1 MDTLQFIWFILF
13 FLLLI
18 GYAILDGFDLGLG
31 IISLFVRKRE
41 DRDTLISTVAPFWD
55 GNEIWLIAAGAAL
68 FVAFPPVYAILSSA
82 FYVPFVIWLLAMIAR
97 AVSIEFRYTV
107 HGPLWQR
114 TLDVT
119 FGLGSL
125 IPALL
130 LGVVLA
136 NVLRGLP
143 VNGEGVYQ
151 GSFLSL
157 LNPYSL
163 LGGFLSLATFTL
175 HGAAFGATRTR
186 GDLQN
191 TMRQYVS
198 CTWVIMAVLWS
209 CLTVYTVFEAR
220 YLYDN
225 IFKNAVFDGLSMLF
239 LISILVITIS
249 SSAEKDRHTFLAS
262 SVAITCMLGM
272 AGACLFPR
280 MIPSSVDLLNSL
292 TLAKD
297 SPTPRALKIMLAVVL
312 TGIPLAL
319 MCHVVIDRRFKG
331 KPRPFEEY

>member
-31 IISLFVRKRE
+31 IISLFTRKRE
-41 DRDTLISTVAPFWD
+41 NRDTLMNTVAPFWD
-55 GNEIWLIAAGAAL
+55 GNEIWLIAAGGAL
-68 FVAFPPVYAILSSA
+68 FVAFPPVYTILSSA
-82 FYVPFVIWLLAMIAR
+82 FYVPFMVWLVAMIAR
-97 AVSIEFRYTV
+97 AISIEFRHTL
-107 HGPLWQR
+107 HGPLWR
-114 TLDVT
+114 RIFDMA

-143 VNGEGVYQ
+143 VNQEGVYQ

-163 LGGFLSLATFTL
+163 LGGFLSLITFTL

-198 CTWVIMAVLWS
+198 WTWVIMVVLWI
-209 CLTVYTVFEAR
+209 CLTVYTIFEAR
-220 YLYDN
+220 YLFDD
-225 IFKNAVFDGLSMLF
+225 IFKNAVFDGLFMLS

-249 SSAEKDRHTFLAS
+249 SSAQKDRHTFLAS

-280 MIPSSVDLLNSL
+280 MIPSNIDLMNSV
-292 TLAKD
+292 TLAKGSA
-297 SPTPRALKIMLAVVL
+297 SPKVLKIMLGVVL
-312 TGIPLAL
+312 MVILLAL
-319 MCHVVIDRRFKG
+319 IYHVVIDRRFKG
-331 KPRPFEEY
+331 KIRTLEDN

>member
-1 MDTLQFIWFILF
+1 VDTLQFIWFILF

-18 GYAILDGFDLGLG
+18 AYAILDGFDLGLG
-31 IISLFVRKRE
+31 IISLFTRKRE
-41 DRDTLISTVAPFWD
+41 NRDTLMNAVAPFWD
-55 GNEIWLIAAGAAL
+55 GNEIWLMAAGGAL
-68 FVAFPPVYAILSSA
+68 FVAFPPVYRILWSA
-82 FYVPFVIWLLAMIAR
+82 FTVPFMIWLLAMIAR
-97 AVSIEFRYTV
+97 AVSIEFRHTL
-107 HGPLWQR
+107 HGPSWQR
-114 TLDVT
+114 IFDMA

-143 VNGEGVYQ
+143 VDHEGVYQ

-163 LGGFLSLATFTL
+163 LGGFLSLITFML

-198 CTWVIMAVLWS
+198 YTWVIMVVLWI
-209 CLTVYTVFEAR
+209 CLTVYTIFEAR
-220 YLYDN
+220 YLFDG
-225 IFKNAVFDGLSMLF
+225 IFKNAVFDGLFMLS

-249 SSAEKDRHTFLAS
+249 SIAQKDRHTFLAS

-280 MIPSSVDLLNSL
+280 VIPSNIDLMNSL
-292 TLAKD
+292 TLAKGSA
-297 SPTPRALKIMLAVVL
+297 SPKVLKIMLGVVL
-312 TGIPLAL
+312 MVIPLAL
-319 MCHVVIDRRFKG
+319 IYHVLIDRRFRG
-331 KPRPFEEY
+331 KIKTLEDS